1 MEGAATGGPPV
12 IASVTRRKPKAAPR
26 RATTYPGYV
35 LCEVCVY
42 DVYVEQLEAYEQALA
57 AWKARH
63 PEAGD

>member
-1 MEGAATGGPPV
+1 MWNLLVARV
-12 IASVTRRKPKAAPR
+12 RPKAAPGC
-26 RATTYPGYV
+26 ATAYPGYV

-57 AWKARH
+57 AWRARH